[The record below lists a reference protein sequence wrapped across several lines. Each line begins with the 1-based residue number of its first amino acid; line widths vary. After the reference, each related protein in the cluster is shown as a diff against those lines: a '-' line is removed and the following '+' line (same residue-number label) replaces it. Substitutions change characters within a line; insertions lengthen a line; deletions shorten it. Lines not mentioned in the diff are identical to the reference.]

1 MRRSVKTI
9 VNMGELGFTTSKVL
23 QVLTRMKIIV
33 KILGTVK
40 EQEMLNALF
49 PTVKWG
55 VDYTRELDLERLNFK
70 IPCPADF
77 LIRYPEA
84 EETVMR
90 YISEGFPEF
99 GNLKLNVTF
108 ISPR

>member
-1 MRRSVKTI
+1 
-9 VNMGELGFTTSKVL
+9 MGELGFTTSKVL

-33 KILGTVK
+33 KTLGTVK

-49 PTVKWG
+49 PTIKWG
-55 VDYTRELDLERLNFK
+55 VDYVRELDQQQLHFK

-77 LIRYPEA
+77 LARYPEA
-84 EETVMR
+84 EETAKR

-99 GNLKLNVTF
+99 GKLKLCITF
-108 ISPR
+108 MPPK

>member
-1 MRRSVKTI
+1 
-9 VNMGELGFTTSKVL
+9 MGELGFTTSKVL

-33 KILGTVK
+33 KTLSTVK

-49 PTVKWG
+49 PLIKWG
-55 VDYTRELDLERLNFK
+55 VDYTRELDLERLQFK

-77 LIRYPEA
+77 LARYPEA
-84 EETVMR
+84 EETAVR

-99 GNLKLNVTF
+99 GKLKLKVTF
-108 ISPR
+108 LPPK